1 MVLQQG
7 RSERR
12 YAAYVFQYVEG
23 LSDTRTQL
31 QAIFS
36 ILTPL

>member
-7 RSERR
+7 RSEREPEV
-12 YAAYVFQYVEG
+12 YVVQYIEG
-23 LSDTRTQL
+23 LSDARTKL

-36 ILTPL
+36 IR